1 MDNTPKIS
9 AELMKLTQTIEE
21 QKKIIEEKDKTIETL
36 DRELVK
42 CKTEY
47 ELLEKRNKEIKQ
59 ELDNIMKIVEDI
71 KALIESKDQYIK
83 SLEEEKKR
91 LTMLNVGLFIATLI
105 LIAIVIVFS
114 LRS

>member
-1 MDNTPKIS
+1 MDSIQSINT
-9 AELMKLTQTIEE
+9 ELTNLRLKVEE
-21 QKKIIEEKDKTIETL
+21 QKKIIEEKDKAIETL

-59 ELDNIMKIVEDI
+59 ELDNIIKIVEDV